1 MSLGE
6 NIRARRE
13 TVGMTQTELASHAS
27 VTIGAINQFE
37 SNIRLPN
44 AYTFAAMAK
53 ALGITMD
60 ELMYGKTS
68 KKGRQK
74 YNEVIRD

>member
-13 TVGMTQTELASHAS
+13 RVGMTQTALAGEAQIT
-27 VTIGAINQFE
+27 VPAICQIE
-37 SNIRLPN
+37 KNIRTPN
-44 AYTFAAMAK
+44 AYTFAAIAR

-60 ELMYGKTS
+60 ELMNGE
-68 KKGRQK
+68 GRRK
-74 YNEVIRD
+74 EERA

>member
-13 TVGMTQTELASHAS
+13 TVGMTQTALAGEAQ
-27 VTIGAINQFE
+27 VTVAAISQFE
-37 SNIRLPN
+37 TNVRLPN
-44 AYTFAAMAK
+44 AYTFAAISR

-60 ELMYGKTS
+60 ELMYGK
-68 KKGRQK
+68 KDV
-74 YNEVIRD
+74 EVKS

>member
-6 NIRARRE
+6 NIRQRRE
-13 TVGMTQTELASHAS
+13 AVGMTQTELAGRAS

-37 SNIRLPN
+37 SNIRIPN

-53 ALGITMD
+53 ALGVSMD
-60 ELMYGKTS
+60 GLMYGQKS
-68 KKGRQK
+68 KGGKS
-74 YNEVIRD
+74 